1 MLVTILTNAKDC
13 SDGFSGNGKNTNTD
27 ILDGNDLRAN
37 IVCADTQIITIAAT
51 VNQIVPKTSA
61 ISAAVTPERNQKK
74 KMLNADG
81 GETRSQGF
89 DGCD

>member
-1 MLVTILTNAKDC
+1 MIKDC

-61 ISAAVTPERNQKK
+61 ISAADTHERNPKK
-74 KMLNADG
+74 KNA
-81 GETRSQGF
+81 
-89 DGCD
+89 

>member
-51 VNQIVPKTSA
+51 VNQIVSESSKH
-61 ISAAVTPERNQKK
+61 
-74 KMLNADG
+74 
-81 GETRSQGF
+81 
-89 DGCD
+89 CDLQDVYNTDRPLTGA

>member
-61 ISAAVTPERNQKK
+61 ISAADTHERNQKK
-74 KMLNADG
+74 KNA
-81 GETRSQGF
+81 
-89 DGCD
+89 